1 MGTQAEVWT
10 LISDLGSWA
19 EGLLEPKPR
28 FKEVRLA
35 SKSRGRPVT
44 LNTLM
49 LQTLHS
55 VRHWVWA
62 FTQFLINPKRQG
74 LLWAHWTGKLQ
85 LREEK

>member
-1 MGTQAEVWT
+1 M
-10 LISDLGSWA
+10 
-19 EGLLEPKPR
+19 LEPKPR

-49 LQTLHS
+49 LQTSHS

-62 FTQFLINPKRQG
+62 FTQFLINPKR
-74 LLWAHWTGKLQ
+74 
-85 LREEK
+85 